1 MSKKISL
8 VLIMVMLVNMVAWAE
23 DSDDDVGGTIIVIL
37 ALVGILAVLLIATG
51 DIAEAEAPDDG
62 IRLASMQNEE
72 FEPKTGFGTFLNL
85 LQYVEVGQAETEKFY
100 VGLHF
105 RF

>member
-23 DSDDDVGGTIIVIL
+23 DSDDATGTILAIL
-37 ALVGILAVLLIATG
+37 AIVGLAVVLLIAG
-51 DIAEAEAPDDG
+51 GGIAEADAPDDG
-62 IRLASMQNEE
+62 IRLASLQNGE
-72 FEPKTGFGTFLNL
+72 FIPKTGFGTFLNL
-85 LQYVEVGQAETEKFY
+85 LQYVEVGQTETEKFY

>member
-23 DSDDDVGGTIIVIL
+23 DSDEGTETLIAIL
-37 ALVGILAVLLIATG
+37 ALVGLAVVLLVAG
-51 DIAEAEAPDDG
+51 GVALAEAEAPDDG
-62 IRLASMQNEE
+62 IRLASLQNGE
-72 FEPKTGFGTFLNL
+72 FVPKTGFGTFLNL
-85 LQYVEVGQAETEKFY
+85 LQYVEVDQTEKDKFY
-100 VGLHF
+100 VGLRF